1 MGNATNQVSFGAAF
15 DFGGKAAIVTG
26 GASGIGAAIADALA
40 ARGAKVA
47 IIDVSSSASGVAA
60 SLPGGGHSGH
70 VADLASPG
78 EANGAVQAA
87 LGALGHLDIVV
98 NSAGV
103 ALLEKAEEVSDED
116 WDRTM
121 AVNLRAPFVVA
132 RAAFSALRGSG
143 AGRIVNLA
151 SQAALVALDRHLA
164 YCTSK
169 AGLLG
174 MTKVLALEWA
184 PYGITVNAIS
194 PTVVETELGRKAW
207 AGEVGEVMKRSI
219 PAGRFAQPEEIALA
233 ALFLASGGAGMITGA
248 NLVVDGGYTIQ

>member
-1 MGNATNQVSFGAAF
+1 MDPASFDAAF

-26 GASGIGAAIADALA
+26 GAAGIGAAIAKALA
-40 ARGAKVA
+40 ARGAGVA
-47 IIDVSSSASGVAA
+47 IIDLSAAAPDVAA
-60 SLPGGGHSGH
+60 SLPGAGHSGH
-70 VADLASPG
+70 VADLARPG
-78 EANGAVQAA
+78 EAERAAQAA
-87 LGALGHLDIVV
+87 VGALGRLDILV
-98 NSAGV
+98 NSAGIV
-103 ALLEKAEEVSDED
+103 LLEKAEAVPDAD

-121 AVNLRAPFVVA
+121 AINLRAPFAMA
-132 RAAFSALRGSG
+132 RAAFPALRASG

-151 SQAALVALDRHLA
+151 SQAAFVALDRHLA

-184 PYGITVNAIS
+184 PHGITVNAIS

-207 AGEVGEVMKRSI
+207 AGEVGEAMKRKI